1 MTVIWPIRKAK
12 MSSDWDFYPRPLNF
26 SHIWFFLFPAVA
38 RASASVAQRKRTPV
52 HCSCTEITERARQVA
67 PKKVSEKPPSN
78 HKKQFFFQQD
88 SVLFMY
94 IIRTERI
101 SSKSEIVKIVPKRK
115 YLQIMYLFETFSVCY
130 FHLQLFLNTFDW
142 ISFLHA
148 CANCSF
154 SCIQFEYNAINS
166 KKCHIC

>member
-1 MTVIWPIRKAK
+1 M
-12 MSSDWDFYPRPLNF
+12 
-26 SHIWFFLFPAVA
+26 
-38 RASASVAQRKRTPV
+38 
-52 HCSCTEITERARQVA
+52 
-67 PKKVSEKPPSN
+67 
-78 HKKQFFFQQD
+78 HKKKPKTN
-88 SVLFMY
+88 SARLGTFMY
-94 IIRTERI
+94 IIQTKRI

-154 SCIQFEYNAINS
+154 SCIQLNTMLVILQNVIFVKSFRFLKIKSNLLFWFFTDSVFTDS
-166 KKCHIC
+166 KKVFPDLHVKLGDNERHFL